1 MTIPHAEHP
10 SSLILKPFSFP
21 IPLQDFSES
30 CLSSD
35 GQFTY
40 PVNKFRVFPNPASR
54 VKSRIPRNFFQ
65 TLQDQLG
72 VYICCI
78 HAYDKASALQGIWA
92 YWDIVPL
99 ICSIYHVDRKT
110 SIDLVCKDTEEGRVD
125 VMKTFGS
132 FYVSALLVSK
142 LYSFLASVHKYI
154 QHCKSYFKNQNYI
167 KGQLVSVLLCL
178 DRVSQRTSS
187 YVFPVRNCHLFIH
200 SFIHSFVRSFARS
213 FFRSFIMCSCIHPS
227 VIHQF
232 LKLTLKRTKLWSLWN
247 VIILRRKKNI
257 NRRELNRKQRCL
269 ELCGFEV
276 CSSAPE
282 FYWLWMVTKL
292 SNSWN
297 ISCVHGLLSVT

>member
-1 MTIPHAEHP
+1 MGGGGRGGSPGPEFARLFHDNPACRTPVISNPKTI
-10 SSLILKPFSFP
+10 FFP
-21 IPLQDFSES
+21 NSASCAKIFSES

-35 GQFTY
+35 GQFPY

-78 HAYDKASALQGIWA
+78 HAYDKASALKGIWA

-110 SIDLVCKDTEEGRVD
+110 SIDLICKDTEEGRVD

-132 FYVSALLVSK
+132 FYVSALLVSTTTF
-142 LYSFLASVHKYI
+142 FLCIRPYKYI

-187 YVFPVRNCHLFIH
+187 
-200 SFIHSFVRSFARS
+200 
-213 FFRSFIMCSCIHPS
+213 
-227 VIHQF
+227 
-232 LKLTLKRTKLWSLWN
+232 
-247 VIILRRKKNI
+247 
-257 NRRELNRKQRCL
+257 
-269 ELCGFEV
+269 
-276 CSSAPE
+276 
-282 FYWLWMVTKL
+282 
-292 SNSWN
+292 
-297 ISCVHGLLSVT
+297 